1 MIIQE
6 IFRVF
11 EMRTA
16 MNKFDHSSYTI
27 YVFFLHESFQMNY
40 INFYDYLL
48 HHETIS
54 IQNNIVIAVIM
65 PK

>member
-6 IFRVF
+6 FFHAF
-11 EMRTA
+11 EMPIG
-16 MNKFDHSSYTI
+16 MNKFGHSSYTI
-27 YVFFLHESFQMNY
+27 CYFLHESFPINY

-54 IQNNIVIAVIM
+54 I
-65 PK
+65 